1 MWIQSGNSRQS
12 EKNAYLIFQ
21 FSLLLPYSGIRIVHV
36 VAISDAVGGRVEQVF
51 LHLLLI
57 LIHSDIILNEAAN
70 IIVHSRHTAVAVAS

>member
-36 VAISDAVGGRVEQVF
+36 VAISDAVGGCLKPVF
-51 LHLLLI
+51 THLLLI
-57 LIHSDIILNEAAN
+57 LIHSDIILIEAAN